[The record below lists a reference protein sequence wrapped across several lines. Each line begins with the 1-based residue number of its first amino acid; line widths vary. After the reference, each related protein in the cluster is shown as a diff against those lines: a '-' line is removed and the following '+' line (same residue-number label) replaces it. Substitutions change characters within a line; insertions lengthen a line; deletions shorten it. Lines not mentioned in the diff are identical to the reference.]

1 MGVRQLRIL
10 VTGSAGLIGRALT
23 PLLRAERFAV
33 VAFDL
38 RADPPR
44 DIADAGA
51 LRRGLEGIDGIVHL
65 AGVSRVI
72 DGERDPDRCRR
83 INVEATR
90 ALLELAGKGAGAPW
104 FIQASSREVYGQ
116 QDVLP
121 VREDAPLR
129 PCNVYAHT
137 KVAVEQLTERA
148 RAAGM
153 ATAILR
159 FSNVF
164 GDVLDHPD
172 RVVPAFARTAA
183 MGGVLRVDG
192 AGCTFDFTHVS
203 DVADGILRVVLRLCD
218 GERALPPIHFVS
230 GRQTSLGE
238 LAGLAMELG
247 GPAVARAE
255 APARGFDV
263 HRFCGAPERADD
275 LLGWRATTPLEI
287 GFARLVKA
295 YRSAMQEPAR
305 GGAARLTTPVPD

>member
-1 MGVRQLRIL
+1 VQQLRIL

-33 VAFDL
+33 VPFDL
-38 RADPPR
+38 RADPPH
-44 DIADAGA
+44 DIADVEA
-51 LRRGLEGIDGIVHL
+51 LRRGLHGIDGIIHL

-90 ALLELAGKGAGAPW
+90 TLLELARAGAASPW

-129 PCNVYAHT
+129 PCNVYAHS
-137 KVAVEQLTERA
+137 KVAVEQLAESA

-153 ATAILR
+153 RTAILR

-164 GDVLDHPD
+164 GDMLDHAD
-172 RVVPAFARTAA
+172 RVVPAFARAAA

-203 DVADGILRVVLRLCD
+203 DLADGILRVVLRLCD
-218 GERALPPIHFVS
+218 GDRALPPIHFVS
-230 GRQTSLGE
+230 GRQTSLGQ
-238 LAGLAMELG
+238 LADLAIEIG
-247 GPAVARAE
+247 GPAVARVD
-255 APARGFDV
+255 APLRDFDV
-263 HRFCGAPERADD
+263 HRFCGAPERAHD
-275 LLGWRATTPLEI
+275 LLGWRATTPLET
-287 GFARLVKA
+287 GFARLVNA
-295 YRSAMQEPAR
+295 YRSAMHEPAR
-305 GGAARLTTPVPD
+305 GGAAPVTMPAPD